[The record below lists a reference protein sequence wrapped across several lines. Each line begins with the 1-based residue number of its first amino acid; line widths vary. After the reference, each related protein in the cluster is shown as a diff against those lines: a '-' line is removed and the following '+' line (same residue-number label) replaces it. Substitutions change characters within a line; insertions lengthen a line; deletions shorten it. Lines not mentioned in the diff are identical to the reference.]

1 MDGYKLNKLG
11 ITVGMFGDDTT
22 FLDVLN
28 GLVKIDPKLGI
39 DNVEDLVNALSE
51 SGFDDDMAQDL
62 CMQELDG
69 EDVDDEDP
77 EAEWGDHQYDQV
89 VGK

>member
-1 MDGYKLNKLG
+1 
-11 ITVGMFGDDTT
+11 
-22 FLDVLN
+22 
-28 GLVKIDPKLGI
+28 
-39 DNVEDLVNALSE
+39 
-51 SGFDDDMAQDL
+51 MAQDL

-77 EAEWGDHQYDQV
+77 EAEWGDHQYDQA